1 MTLQDEVWWLTLA
14 GIGGVALVFLYVIS
28 QTARQADTTQVQAR
42 ASAIR
47 RWFFLALIV
56 LGVGVTAATLVP
68 FPIPSQ
74 HPSSQARQVV
84 KAVGRQW
91 GWELSPGPIRA
102 GVPVE
107 FHVTSADV
115 NHGFGIY
122 DSSGRLLAQTQ
133 AMPGRTNR
141 LVHTFTRP
149 GKYRILCLEYC
160 GLVHYGMRIEFD
172 VVGTT
177 EVSREH
183 ALS

>member
-1 MTLQDEVWWLTLA
+1 MTLQDEVWWITLA
-14 GIGGVALVFLYVIS
+14 GIGGVALLFLYVIS
-28 QTARQADTTQVQAR
+28 QTARQADATKVQAR

-47 RWFFLALIV
+47 RWVFLALIV

-160 GLVHYGMRIEFD
+160 GLVHYGMRIEVD
-172 VVGTT
+172 VVGTM